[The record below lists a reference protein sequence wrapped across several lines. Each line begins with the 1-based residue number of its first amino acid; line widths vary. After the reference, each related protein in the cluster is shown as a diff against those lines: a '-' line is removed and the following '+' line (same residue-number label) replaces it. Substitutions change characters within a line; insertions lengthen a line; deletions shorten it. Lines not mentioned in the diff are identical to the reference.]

1 MTNNQQ
7 PRGAFKRALDSML
20 WRISY
25 RLWRMEVFFRTPII
39 KWLGIPPP
47 GPMNDVELKEH
58 AKLIVKLR
66 DEHRIS
72 PFDVP
77 DSLLAL
83 ARKAAENDADL
94 PAFRAAASIE
104 AK

>member
-7 PRGAFKRALDSML
+7 PTGAINRAVARIL

-39 KWLGIPPP
+39 KWLGIQPP

-83 ARKAAENDADL
+83 ARKATENDAEL